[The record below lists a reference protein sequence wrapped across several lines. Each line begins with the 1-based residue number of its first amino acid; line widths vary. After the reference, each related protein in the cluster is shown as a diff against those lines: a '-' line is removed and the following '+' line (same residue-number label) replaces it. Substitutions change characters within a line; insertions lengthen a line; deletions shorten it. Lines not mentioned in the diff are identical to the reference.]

1 MFVSGFTFIRNAV
14 KFDYPIREAILSLLP
29 LVDELIVLVG
39 NSDDG
44 TRSIIEEINSPKL
57 KIHDS
62 VWDDSIREGGRVLAV
77 ETQKAK
83 NLVNPKADW
92 LICIQADECFHQEDY
107 PAINKAMQD
116 NLGNSKVDGLLFS
129 YTHFYGD
136 YSLVASGRKW
146 YKNEIRIIRN
156 NPDIIP
162 YKDSQG
168 FRFKNGQKLKVKR
181 ANARVH
187 HYSWVKSPD
196 KQQDKQKYFHTLWHN
211 DEWVKKHVGNQSEFD
226 YSKIDVLE
234 IFQGTHPDVYK
245 KRVEEYTV
253 PSGLK
258 PGVHIKQ
265 WHKKVLYYI
274 EKVLGKKIGENKNYI
289 LLK

>member
-1 MFVSGFTFIRNAV
+1 MFVSGFTFIRNAE

-39 NSDDG
+39 KSEDS
-44 TRSIIEEINSPKL
+44 TRTIIEQISSPKI
-57 KIHDS
+57 KIF
-62 VWDDSIREGGRVLAV
+62 DSIWDESLREGGKVLAV

-83 NLVNPKADW
+83 NLVNPNADW
-92 LICIQADECFHQEDY
+92 LICIQADECFHEDDY
-107 PAINKAMQD
+107 PAIRKAMND
-116 NLGNSKVDGLLFS
+116 NLNNKLVDGLLFS

-136 YSLVASGRKW
+136 YSLVASGRRW
-146 YKNEIRIIRN
+146 YKNEIRVIRN
-156 NPDIIP
+156 NPEIVP

-168 FRFKNGQKLKVKR
+168 FRFKNGKKLKVKK
-181 ANARVH
+181 ANARIH
-187 HYSWVKSPD
+187 HYSWVKPAD
-196 KQQDKQKYFHTLWHN
+196 KQQDKQKYFHSLWHD
-211 DEWVKKHVGNQSEFD
+211 DEWLKKHVGNQAEFD

-234 IFQGTHPDVYK
+234 TFKGTHPAVYK
-245 KRVEEYTV
+245 NRVEEYTI

-265 WHKKVLYYI
+265 FHKKVLYFI
-274 EKVLGKKIGENKNYI
+274 EKILGRKIGEHKNYI